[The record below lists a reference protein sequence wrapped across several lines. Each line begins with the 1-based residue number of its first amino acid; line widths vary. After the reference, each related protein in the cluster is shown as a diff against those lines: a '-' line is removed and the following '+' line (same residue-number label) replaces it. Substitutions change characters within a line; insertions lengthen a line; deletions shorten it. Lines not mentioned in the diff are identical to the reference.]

1 SKPYN
6 VFGVAISL
14 KSSLDTPRRNPKH
27 PRRGHG
33 IDSPSLPPGDLVSDA
48 VEVAVVNSAQR
59 YREFIA
65 DLAPHRPRLG
75 ELEMV
80 GVGGASAAD
89 QTRVRRHKLKVALSR
104 WRRGSLIVR
113 RLLS

>member
-1 SKPYN
+1 MLQRPSVILGKKPVCFQSKPYHAS
-6 VFGVAISL
+6 GVGISL
-14 KSSLDTPRRNPKH
+14 KPSLDAPRRNPEH

-33 IDSPSLPPGDLVSDA
+33 IDSPSLPPGDFVSDA

-59 YREFIA
+59 YGEFIA
-65 DLAPHRPRLG
+65 DLAPHRPGLG

-89 QTRVRRHKLKVALSR
+89 QTRV
-104 WRRGSLIVR
+104 
-113 RLLS
+113 